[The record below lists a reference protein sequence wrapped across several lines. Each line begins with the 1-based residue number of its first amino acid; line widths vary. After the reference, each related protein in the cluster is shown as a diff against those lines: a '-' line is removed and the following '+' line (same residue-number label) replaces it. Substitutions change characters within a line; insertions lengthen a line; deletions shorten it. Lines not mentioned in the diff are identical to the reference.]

1 MGYTDLHTH
10 TTYCDGRSTPEEMV
24 ISAIEKG
31 ITTLGLL
38 AHSYVE
44 FDRNYAIDPER
55 VEEFRAEVLR
65 LREKYKDRINI
76 LFGIEADYFSTEQ
89 YGDTDYVIGSVHYF
103 KDGEEYRN
111 IDNSPPVFIK
121 MVEDCFDGDYYRMAE
136 LYYEQVSRIKEQTCA
151 DIVGHF
157 DLVTKFNEGDVL
169 FDTSD
174 ERYRAA
180 WRRAADR
187 LIAEGAVFEINT
199 GAIARGR
206 RTTPYPS
213 REIRDYIRERG
224 GKFILSS
231 DAHFADKLAYDFDK
245 YIHLLEG
252 EK

>member
-10 TTYCDGRSTPEEMV
+10 TTFCDGRSTPEEMV

-44 FDRNYAIDPER
+44 FDRDYAIDPDK
-55 VEEFRAEVLR
+55 VEEFRSEVYR
-65 LREKYKDRINI
+65 LREKYKDSINI
-76 LFGIEADYFSTEQ
+76 LFGIEADYFSTLQ
-89 YGDTDYVIGSVHYF
+89 YGNTDYIIGSVHYF

-121 MVEDCFDGDYYRMAE
+121 MVEDCFGGDYYAMAE
-136 LYYEQVSRIKEQTCA
+136 RYFEQVAEIKERTGA

-157 DLVTKFNEGDVL
+157 DLITKFNEGDIL
-169 FDTSD
+169 FDTTN

-180 WRRAADR
+180 WRSAIDR
-187 LIAEGAVFEINT
+187 LIDEGMVFEINT

-213 REIRDYIRERG
+213 REIREYIRERG
-224 GKFILSS
+224 GKFLLSS
-231 DAHFADKLAYDFDK
+231 DAHFADNLAFDFDK
-245 YIHLLEG
+245 YEHLLEG